1 MRTHTPAVES
11 WGVYWIVCVLYL
23 DKETGERECEEKKD
37 EEATKEDKERG
48 MRAETERG
56 ENRGRRGIKGRWKTK
71 ERGGGINRKIQ

>member
-56 ENRGRRGIKGRWKTK
+56 KTEDGEESK
-71 ERGGGINRKIQ
+71 GGGKRKREVGE